1 MSDTLPSGPI
11 RIVDVIDS
19 YRCAINKG
27 LDDGIKIGQRLLVY
41 GLGKPITDPDTGE
54 DLGSLE
60 IVRGRGKVTHVQARL
75 ATLETYETEQRQR
88 RITKGTP
95 YRSIFG
101 ETVEEINSS
110 EDIPFNEVKVG
121 DFAKFI

>member
-11 RIVDVIDS
+11 RIVEVIDA

-27 LDDGIKIGQRLLVY
+27 LDDGIKVGQRLLVF
-41 GLGKPITDPDTGE
+41 GVGKPITDPDTGE
-54 DLGSLE
+54 NLGSLE

-75 ATLETYETEQRQR
+75 ATIETYEKEERKR

-101 ETVEEINSS
+101 ESIEEFNSS
-110 EDIPFNEVKVG
+110 EDIPFNDVAVG
-121 DFAKFI
+121 DYAKFI